1 METPPSIKERM
12 VVNMRIYVNGEY
24 YGQTPIEEQAK
35 RIVDGLRNKGN
46 EVYVKKQDAFGQWW
60 IDANF

>member
-1 METPPSIKERM
+1 M
-12 VVNMRIYVNGEY
+12 VVNMKIRIYVNGEY

-35 RIVDGLRNKGN
+35 SIVDGLRNKGN